1 MRFSKRRRYVNR
13 PTRKQRGSGNISANT
28 PFSEVKQQILKQY
41 SDLLF
46 KKDAC
51 MKKCVEYMC
60 SKHDK
65 TVCDQTKEFVSTKM
79 ALDSSGFCNNMMAG
93 FPKTCRSSSSNS
105 MASYEDCACDRFK
118 HALYKFDMTKGRI
131 DSIAKATNDEQ
142 WLTIARITAEL
153 FDYINRPGVVL
164 SEESRRFVRLK
175 RQTGSISLS
184 IL

>member
-1 MRFSKRRRYVNR
+1 MRFSKRQRYVQR
-13 PTRKQRGSGNISANT
+13 RTRKQRGSGNISANT
-28 PFSEVKQQILKQY
+28 PFSEVKQQIVKQY
-41 SDLLF
+41 SDLLS
-46 KKDAC
+46 KKEAC

-60 SKHDK
+60 SKHDT

-105 MASYEDCACDRFK
+105 MAPYEDCVCDRFK
-118 HALYKFDMTKGRI
+118 HALYQFDMTKGRV
-131 DSIAKATNDEQ
+131 DSIAKEKKEEQ
-142 WLTIARITAEL
+142 WFTIARITAEL
-153 FDYINRPGVVL
+153 FEHVNKPGVIL